1 MLPQDDRL
9 NDRLN
14 QPSKVLLIEDHKF
27 LRELYAKNL
36 RRRDYDVEIAKDGE
50 DGLEKLKSF
59 KPDVILLDIIMPDMS
74 GIEVL
79 KELKSN
85 SKYKKIPV
93 ILLTAVNEI
102 DKIRECLGT
111 GALGYIIK
119 GTSTEEMVN
128 KVEMIFGSIGVGRMS

>member
-1 MLPQDDRL
+1 MLPQ
-9 NDRLN
+9 NDRSN
-14 QPSKVLLIEDHKF
+14 QQSKVLLIEDHKF
-27 LRELYAKNL
+27 LSELYAKNL
-36 RRRDYDVEIAKDGE
+36 KRRDYDVEIAKDGE
-50 DGLEKLKSF
+50 DGLEKVKSF
-59 KPDVILLDIIMPDMS
+59 KPDVILLDIIMPDKS

-93 ILLTAVNEI
+93 ILLTAVYEI
-102 DKIRECLGT
+102 DKIRECLNT

-128 KVEMIFGSIGVGRMS
+128 KVDLIVGSIGIGKMS

>member
-9 NDRLN
+9 N
-14 QPSKVLLIEDHKF
+14 QQSKVLLIEDHKF

-74 GIEVL
+74 GNVWVSVHLDI
-79 KELKSN
+79 S
-85 SKYKKIPV
+85 
-93 ILLTAVNEI
+93 
-102 DKIRECLGT
+102 
-111 GALGYIIK
+111 
-119 GTSTEEMVN
+119 
-128 KVEMIFGSIGVGRMS
+128 

>member
-1 MLPQDDRL
+1 MLSQDDIS
-9 NDRLN
+9 N
-14 QPSKVLLIEDHKF
+14 QPSKVLLIEDHEF
-27 LRELYAKNL
+27 LSELYAKNL

-50 DGLEKLKSF
+50 LGLEKVKSF
-59 KPDVILLDIIMPDMS
+59 KPDVILLDIIMPDMN

-93 ILLTAVNEI
+93 ILLTAVYEI
-102 DKIRECLGT
+102 DKIKECLNS

-119 GTSTEEMVN
+119 GTSTDEMVH
-128 KVEMIFGSIGVGRMS
+128 KVDLIFGSIGIGKTS

>member
-1 MLPQDDRL
+1 MLPQ
-9 NDRLN
+9 NDRSN
-14 QPSKVLLIEDHKF
+14 QQSKVLLIEDHKF
-27 LRELYAKNL
+27 LSELYAKNL
-36 RRRDYDVEIAKDGE
+36 KRRDYDVEIAKDGE
-50 DGLEKLKSF
+50 DGLEKVKSF
-59 KPDVILLDIIMPDMS
+59 KPDVILLDIIMPDIS

-93 ILLTAVNEI
+93 IVLTAVCET
-102 DKIRECLGT
+102 DKIRECLGI

-128 KVEMIFGSIGVGRMS
+128 KVDLIFGSIGIGRMS

>member
-1 MLPQDDRL
+1 MLPQD
-9 NDRLN
+9 DRLN
-14 QPSKVLLIEDHKF
+14 QPSKVLLIEDHQF

-36 RRRDYDVEIAKDGE
+36 KRRDYDVEVAKDGE
-50 DGLEKLKSF
+50 DGLEKVKSF
-59 KPDVILLDIIMPDMS
+59 KPDIILLDIIMPDKS

-93 ILLTAVNEI
+93 ILLTAVCEI
-102 DKIRECLGT
+102 DKIRECLGI

-119 GTSTEEMVN
+119 VTSTEEIIH
-128 KVEMIFGSIGVGRMS
+128 KVDLIVGSIGIGKTS

>member
-9 NDRLN
+9 N
-14 QPSKVLLIEDHKF
+14 QQSKVLLIEDHKF
-27 LRELYAKNL
+27 LSELYAKNL
-36 RRRDYDVEIAKDGE
+36 KRRDYDVEIASDGE
-50 DGLEKLKSF
+50 DGLEKVESF
-59 KPDVILLDIIMPDMS
+59 KPDVILLDIIMPDMN

-79 KELKSN
+79 KKLKSN

-93 ILLTAVNEI
+93 ILLTAVYEI
-102 DKIRECLGT
+102 DKIRECLKT

-128 KVEMIFGSIGVGRMS
+128 KVDLIVGSIGIGNMS

>member
-1 MLPQDDRL
+1 MLPQDDRS
-9 NDRLN
+9 N
-14 QPSKVLLIEDHKF
+14 QPSKVLLIEDNQF
-27 LRELYAKNL
+27 LTELYAKNL
-36 RRRDYDVEIAKDGE
+36 KRRDYDVEIAKDGE
-50 DGLEKLKSF
+50 DGLEKVKSF
-59 KPDVILLDIIMPDMS
+59 KPDVILLDIIMPDKS

-93 ILLTAVNEI
+93 ILLTAVYEI
-102 DKIRECLGT
+102 DKIKECLNS

-128 KVEMIFGSIGVGRMS
+128 KVDLIVGSIGIGRMS

>member
-9 NDRLN
+9 N
-14 QPSKVLLIEDHKF
+14 QQSKVLLIEDHKF
-27 LRELYAKNL
+27 LSELYAKNL
-36 RRRDYDVEIAKDGE
+36 KRRDYDVEIAKDGE
-50 DGLEKLKSF
+50 DGLEKVKSF
-59 KPDVILLDIIMPDMS
+59 KPDVILLDIIMPDMN

-93 ILLTAVNEI
+93 ILLTAVYDV
-102 DKIRECLGT
+102 DKIRECLGI

-119 GTSTEEMVN
+119 VTSTEEMLN
-128 KVEMIFGSIGVGRMS
+128 KVDLIFGSIGIGRMS